1 MFLFQIMPRLPW
13 ILSGVQL
20 QTKLPL
26 HNFLEKL
33 TKRQQLRFDTFIP
46 RGVDHA
52 QSPMHQKRAIW
63 KNKIFRTKQ
72 LSPSGKTQGESVL
85 VKKNYVNCV
94 LRLSL
99 SKLSEYP
106 NNSNLRRLRDD
117 QDASAF
123 GRFYLRKPPK
133 QWCLLNIILFK
144 FQISK
149 ISNEN

>member
-1 MFLFQIMPRLPW
+1 MFEKYVFIPNHALVALNSVWGTTPDE
-13 ILSGVQL
+13 
-20 QTKLPL
+20 TPL

-85 VKKNYVNCV
+85 VKNKKTMSTAY
-94 LRLSL
+94 
-99 SKLSEYP
+99 
-106 NNSNLRRLRDD
+106 
-117 QDASAF
+117 
-123 GRFYLRKPPK
+123 
-133 QWCLLNIILFK
+133 
-144 FQISK
+144 
-149 ISNEN
+149 